1 MGVLLQGLHRLGD
14 IPCVPELHLAV
25 ISAAGEVILLVGV
38 EVEVTHQLPM
48 SVLYAVYLAG
58 RRTHTERG
66 SGLGNHLT
74 SPGLW
79 LSPS

>member
-1 MGVLLQGLHRLGD
+1 MGVLLQGLHRLRD

-48 SVLYAVYLAG
+48 SVLDAVYLAG
-58 RRTHTERG
+58 GRRAHVK
-66 SGLGNHLT
+66 SA
-74 SPGLW
+74 GLW
-79 LSPS
+79 